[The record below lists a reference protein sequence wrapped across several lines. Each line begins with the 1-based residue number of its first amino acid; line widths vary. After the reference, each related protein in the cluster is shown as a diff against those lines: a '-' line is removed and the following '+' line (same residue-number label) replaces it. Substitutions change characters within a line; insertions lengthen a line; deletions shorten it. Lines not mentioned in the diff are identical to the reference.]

1 MGFHF
6 EEINSVSIELKKEND
21 VLKEQLAEAKA
32 TTKTKKTTASKRNSK
47 KKNS

>member
-1 MGFHF
+1 MGFRF

-21 VLKEQLAEAKA
+21 VLREQLAEAKA
-32 TTKTKKTTASKRNSK
+32 NTKTTTASKRKSK